1 MRARIIAGILL
12 LSSILVVGLWIWL
25 TPGVSSQVKETPPA
39 NASVPLAPRVKGED
53 EGIWAIENQLI
64 PPFLPTDRT
73 ASQRGVLSRMKELRV
88 PAVSIAVVRNAE
100 LSWARAYGNADVSN
114 GRPATIKTLFQA
126 ASLSKPVAAA
136 AALTLVQDGKIAL
149 DEDVNQKL
157 TSWRVPP
164 AETTNAFRKITL
176 RRLLSHSAGLTVD
189 GFPGYPSDKPQPT
202 LRQVLD
208 GQAPA
213 NTKPVRLELE
223 PGLQYRYSGGGYEV
237 VHLLI
242 GDLTGSRF
250 EDVVRERILQPLEM
264 ADSTYNLSD
273 GTPRDPATGY
283 NGEGKPLDGGY
294 YIYPELAAAGL
305 WTTPSDYA
313 RFGAELQRAR
323 QGRSKRVLSRDIVGE
338 MLSEQMKPAGLGFEL
353 RDGVAKWFLH
363 TGMNAGFQS
372 LALFN
377 DGGDGIVVMTNS
389 DTGMILARELVATI
403 ARAYGWNDYYPE
415 ERPTVATTP
424 EKLKEYAGSYSAGR
438 FGTIVVEARGDRL
451 LIGTQSRPSIE
462 FFPESDS
469 LFFPETP
476 GYKAKFRRNF
486 FGNVSAISF
495 GRMVAPKS

>member
-12 LSSILVVGLWIWL
+12 LSSILFVALWIRF
-25 TPGVSSQVKETPPA
+25 TPGVSSQVKETPSA
-39 NASVPLAPRVKGED
+39 NANVSVVPRVKGED
-53 EGIWAIENQLI
+53 EGIWAIENQLL
-64 PPFLPTDRT
+64 PPFLPKGRP

-100 LSWARAYGNADVSN
+100 LRWARAYGSADVSSV
-114 GRPATIKTLFQA
+114 RSATTQTLFQA

-136 AALTLVQDGKIAL
+136 AALTLVEDGKFAL

-157 TSWRVPP
+157 TSWKVP
-164 AETTNAFRKITL
+164 ASETNAFRKVTL

-202 LRQVLD
+202 LRQILD
-208 GQAPA
+208 GQPPA
-213 NTKPVRLELE
+213 NTKAVRLELE

-264 ADSTYNLSD
+264 ANSTYDLSG
-273 GTPRDPATGY
+273 GTPRDLATGY
-283 NGEGKPLDGGY
+283 TGEGKPLEGGHY
-294 YIYPELAAAGL
+294 VYPELAAAGL
-305 WTTPSDYA
+305 WTTPSDFA

-323 QGRSKRVLSRDIVGE
+323 QGRSSRMLSRDIVVE

-353 RDGVAKWFLH
+353 HEGAAKWFFH

-377 DGGDGIVVMTNS
+377 EGGDGIVVMTNS

-415 ERPTVATTP
+415 ERPTASTTA

-438 FGTIVVEARGDRL
+438 FGTIVVEARNDRL

-462 FFPESDS
+462 FFPESD
-469 LFFPETP
+469 LMFFPETP

-486 FGNVSAISF
+486 LGNVSAISF
-495 GRMVAPKS
+495 GKMVAPKS